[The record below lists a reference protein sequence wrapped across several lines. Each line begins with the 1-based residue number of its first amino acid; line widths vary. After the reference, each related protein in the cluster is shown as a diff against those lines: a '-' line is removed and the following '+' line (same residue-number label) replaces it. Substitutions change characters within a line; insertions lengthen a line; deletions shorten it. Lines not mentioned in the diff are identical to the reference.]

1 MSHPDP
7 RPPAEANGAYPYE
20 LPVHDSAI
28 TGTGTGM
35 PGTDTRQYE
44 EWHHATRRPAA
55 LAAGTPCGNSA
66 RLPTG
71 QTREYS

>member
-7 RPPAEANGAYPYE
+7 GHPAEANGAYLYE

-35 PGTDTRQYE
+35 PGTGTRQ
-44 EWHHATRRPAA
+44 
-55 LAAGTPCGNSA
+55 
-66 RLPTG
+66 
-71 QTREYS
+71 